1 MTKSAT
7 DGPSPAGRRTAAAGT
22 PASGTGTA
30 GAVEGGGSAGRGVGK
45 GRRPGGPDTRG
56 EILRA
61 ARDSFADK
69 GFTATSIRAIARE
82 AGVDAAL
89 VHHYFG
95 SKDELFIE
103 SMALPVDPR
112 QVAAQIMD
120 GPADELGRRIATV
133 FLGVWE
139 SPDGQQRMKA
149 IIRSVVSSDAV
160 ARIMREGMGQMIIQ
174 PVSRF
179 LDTPDAHLRVGLAA
193 TQLIG
198 VAMARYLIELEPIA
212 SAELGTLID
221 RLAPV
226 LQHHLT
232 G

>member
-1 MTKSAT
+1 VT
-7 DGPSPAGRRTAAAGT
+7 PPRRTTG
-22 PASGTGTA
+22 SGEARTTT
-30 GAVEGGGSAGRGVGK
+30 SGRP

-61 ARDSFADK
+61 ARESFADK
-69 GFTATSIRAIARE
+69 GFTATSIRSIARG

-103 SMALPVDPR
+103 SMSLPVDPR
-112 QVAAQIMD
+112 QVAATVLD
-120 GPADELGRRIATV
+120 GPREELGRRIAIV

-139 SPDGQQRMKA
+139 SQDGQQRMKA
-149 IIRSVVSSDAV
+149 LFRSVVTSEEV
-160 ARIMREGMGQMIIQ
+160 ARLMREGLAQMIIQ
-174 PVSRF
+174 PVSRM
-179 LDTPDAHLRVGLAA
+179 LDVPDAQLRVGMVA

-198 VAMARYLIELEPIA
+198 VAVARYLIQLEPIA
-212 SAELGTLID
+212 SVDIPTLIE

-226 LQHHLT
+226 LQLHLT

>member
-1 MTKSAT
+1 M
-7 DGPSPAGRRTAAAGT
+7 SPRRTPAAPRTTKA
-22 PASGTGTA
+22 
-30 GAVEGGGSAGRGVGK
+30 

-56 EILRA
+56 EILGA
-61 ARDSFADK
+61 ARKTFADN
-69 GFTATSIRAIARE
+69 GFTATSIRAVARA

-89 VHHYFG
+89 VHHYFD

-103 SMALPVDPR
+103 AMALPVDPR
-112 QVAAQIMD
+112 AIAAAILD
-120 GPADELGRRIATV
+120 GPPDELGRRIATV

-139 SPDGQQRMKA
+139 STDDGRQRMKA
-149 IIRSVVSSDAV
+149 IFRSVVGNDEV
-160 ARIMREGMGQMIIQ
+160 ARMMREGITSLIIE
-174 PVSRF
+174 PVSRS
-179 LDTPDAHLRVGLAA
+179 LGVPDAHLRTSMVA

-198 VAMARYLIELEPIA
+198 LAIARYLVGLEPVA
-212 SAELGTLID
+212 SADLPTIID

>member
-1 MTKSAT
+1 VKPATGQGTAKSAT
-7 DGPSPAGRRTAAAGT
+7 GRGAAK
-22 PASGTGTA
+22 
-30 GAVEGGGSAGRGVGK
+30 SAGNGRA

-61 ARDSFADK
+61 ARKSFADK
-69 GFTATSIRAIARE
+69 GFTATSIRGVARE

-89 VHHYFG
+89 VHHYFD

-103 SMALPVDPR
+103 AMAIPVDPR
-112 QVAAQIMD
+112 QIAARILD
-120 GPADELGRRIATV
+120 GPREQLGRRIATV

-139 SPDGQQRMKA
+139 SADGQQRMKA
-149 IIRSVVSSDAV
+149 VFRSVVTSDEV
-160 ARIMREGMGQMIIQ
+160 ARIMREGITQMIIA
-174 PVSRF
+174 PVSRA
-179 LDTPDAHLRVGLAA
+179 LDVPDAHLRVTLVA
-193 TQLIG
+193 THLIG
-198 VAMARYLIELEPIA
+198 VALARYLVELEPVA
-212 SAELGTLID
+212 STDLATLID

>member
-1 MTKSAT
+1 MS
-7 DGPSPAGRRTAAAGT
+7 
-22 PASGTGTA
+22 SGNA
-30 GAVEGGGSAGRGVGK
+30 RV

-56 EILRA
+56 EILKA
-61 ARDSFADK
+61 ARESFADK
-69 GFTATSIRAIARE
+69 GFTATSLRAVARE

-89 VHHYFG
+89 VHHYFD

-112 QVAAQIMD
+112 QVAAHVLD
-120 GPADELGRRIATV
+120 GPPEQIGRRIATV

-139 SPDGQQRMKA
+139 SADGQQRMKA
-149 IIRSVVSSDAV
+149 IFRSVVTSDEV
-160 ARIMREGMGQMIIQ
+160 ARMMREGITRMILE
-174 PVSRF
+174 PVSQT
-179 LDTPDAHLRVGLAA
+179 LDVPDAQLRVGMVA

-198 VAMARYLIELEPIA
+198 VALARYIVELEPVA
-212 SAELGTLID
+212 SADLSTLID

-226 LQHHLT
+226 LQLHLS

>member
-1 MTKSAT
+1 MSA
-7 DGPSPAGRRTAAAGT
+7 ARRTAKSPT
-22 PASGTGTA
+22 RNNRP
-30 GAVEGGGSAGRGVGK
+30 

-61 ARDSFADK
+61 ARESFAGK
-69 GFTATSIRAIARE
+69 GFTATSIRAVARE

-89 VHHYFG
+89 VHHYFD

-112 QVAAQIMD
+112 QVAARVLD
-120 GPADELGRRIATV
+120 GPPDEIGRRIATV
-133 FLGVWE
+133 FLGIWE

-149 IIRSVVSSDAV
+149 IFRSVVSSDEV
-160 ARIMREGMGQMIIQ
+160 ARMMREGITQMIIQ
-174 PVSRF
+174 PVSQT
-179 LDTPDAHLRVGLAA
+179 LDVPDAHLRVSLAA

-198 VAMARYLIELEPIA
+198 VAMARYLVELEPVA
-212 SAELGTLID
+212 STDLATLID

-226 LQHHLT
+226 LQLHLT

>member
-1 MTKSAT
+1 MS
-7 DGPSPAGRRTAAAGT
+7 G
-22 PASGTGTA
+22 PASRKAGTA
-30 GAVEGGGSAGRGVGK
+30 GRGRADPPSRAP

-61 ARDSFADK
+61 ARESFAGK
-69 GFTATSIRAIARE
+69 GFAGTSMRAVARE

-89 VHHYFG
+89 VHHYFD

-112 QVAAQIMD
+112 QIAAVILS
-120 GPADELGRRIATV
+120 GPRDELGRRILTT

-149 IIRSVVSSDAV
+149 IMRSVVTSEDV
-160 ARIMREGMGQMIIQ
+160 ARLMREGITEMIIG
-174 PVSRF
+174 PVSDA
-179 LDTPDAHLRVGLAA
+179 LGVPDARLRVSLVA

-198 VAMARYLIELEPIA
+198 LALTRYLVDLEPVA
-212 SAELGTLID
+212 SAPVAELID
-221 RLAPV
+221 RVAPV
-226 LQHHLT
+226 VQHYLT
-232 G
+232 A